1 MTRRSADLPYKTRE
15 VAMLTSRRML
25 SLLLAAAAATV
36 ILSGCYAAP
45 ASENIGQGKE
55 SSGTPTTGSEIS
67 TATYPIPRENVRAF
81 AYMAA
86 SASTGGFWQWD
97 TFFRPYIQAYD
108 PVTRTTYVP
117 CYQNGC
123 RHNDPTCNACFGDLQ
138 SLVEYRGNYY
148 ALVYTDD
155 ETASALVTRPLS
167 GGPLQTLAS
176 WEPENENEACR
187 CVLRCV
193 SFGKAYVISNRET
206 YELTEGVQLTAVAQE
221 SSLVSV
227 DLQTGEISTILENC
241 DNYDLYG
248 VWEDIAVLRVLEMAE
263 DAPEFEDWL
272 AQQPEGTAW
281 DEYDR
286 QFVRYRFL
294 TRNLQ
299 TGEESVL
306 VDASENFVRTVD
318 PHRSWGQYAVYQVD
332 RSLYVY
338 DLEEQS
344 KRKLFTY
351 ERDWRFY
358 NYQIMDG
365 HVIAICG
372 TEDTCRAWAVD
383 IADGSVIALDTR
395 GGNVVA
401 FGANY
406 ECNGYFAGLKRNSSG
421 DFEQCYISKEDFYRS
436 NYDGAFH

>member
-1 MTRRSADLPYKTRE
+1 
-15 VAMLTSRRML
+15 MLTSRRML
-25 SLLLAAAAATV
+25 SLLLAAAAVIA

-45 ASENIGQGKE
+45 VSETTERGN
-55 SSGTPTTGSEIS
+55 SDTPTVGPEIS
-67 TATYPIPRENVRAF
+67 TATYPVPEENIRVF
-81 AYMAA
+81 GNMAA

-148 ALVYTDD
+148 ALVFTDNG
-155 ETASALVTRPLS
+155 TASALVTRPLS

-206 YELTEGVQLTAVAQE
+206 YELTEGVQLTAAAQE

-227 DLQTGEISTILENC
+227 DLQTGEVSTILEN
-241 DNYDLYG
+241 DDGYDLYS
-248 VWEDIAVLRVLEMAE
+248 VWEDIAAFRMLEMAE

-306 VDASENFVRTVD
+306 VDTSENFVMTVD

-338 DLEEQS
+338 DLEEQA

-351 ERDWRFY
+351 ERDWGFY

-383 IADGSVIALDTR
+383 IADGSVIELDTR

-421 DFEQCYISKEDFYRS
+421 DFEQCYISKEDYYRS
-436 NYDGAFH
+436 NYDAAFR

>member
-1 MTRRSADLPYKTRE
+1 
-15 VAMLTSRRML
+15 MLTSRRML
-25 SLLLAAAAATV
+25 SLLLAASAVIA

-45 ASENIGQGKE
+45 VSETTEQGGETSGAIVTDSEIPVTTYPVSEENIRVFG
-55 SSGTPTTGSEIS
+55 
-67 TATYPIPRENVRAF
+67 N
-81 AYMAA
+81 MAA

-148 ALVYTDD
+148 ALVFTDNG
-155 ETASALVTRPLS
+155 TASALVTRPLS

-176 WEPENENEACR
+176 WEPENENESCR
-187 CVLRCV
+187 CVLCCV

-227 DLQTGEISTILENC
+227 DLQTGAISTILENC

-263 DAPEFEDWL
+263 GAPEFEDWL

-286 QFVRYRFL
+286 QFVRFRFL
-294 TRNLQ
+294 IRNLK
-299 TGEESVL
+299 TGEETVL

-332 RSLYVY
+332 RGLYVY
-338 DLEEQS
+338 DLEKQET
-344 KRKLFTY
+344 KRLFTY
-351 ERDWRFY
+351 DQDWNDY
-358 NYQIMDG
+358 NYMILDG
-365 HVIAICG
+365 HVIAVCG
-372 TEDTCRAWAVD
+372 TEDVCRVWA
-383 IADGSVIALDTR
+383 ISIEDGAVTEQDVLGRDRMVYTIE
-395 GGNVVA
+395 
-401 FGANY
+401 Y
-406 ECNGYFAGLKRNSSG
+406 ECNKYFVGLLIDSSG
-421 DFEQCYISKEDFYRS
+421 NAEEYYISKEDFYRS
-436 NYDGAFH
+436 NYDAAFR

>member
-1 MTRRSADLPYKTRE
+1 
-15 VAMLTSRRML
+15 MLTSRRML
-25 SLLLAAAAATV
+25 SLLLAAAAVIA

-45 ASENIGQGKE
+45 VSETTEQGGETSGAIVTDSEIPVTTYPVPEENIRVFG
-55 SSGTPTTGSEIS
+55 
-67 TATYPIPRENVRAF
+67 N
-81 AYMAA
+81 MAA

-148 ALVYTDD
+148 ALVFTDNG
-155 ETASALVTRPLS
+155 TASALVTRPLS

-176 WEPENENEACR
+176 WEPENENESCR

-206 YELTEGVQLTAVAQE
+206 YELTEGVQLTAAAQE

-306 VDASENFVRTVD
+306 VDTSENFVMTVD

-338 DLEEQS
+338 DLEEQA

-351 ERDWRFY
+351 ERDWGFY

-436 NYDGAFH
+436 NYDAAFR

>member
-1 MTRRSADLPYKTRE
+1 
-15 VAMLTSRRML
+15 MLTSRRML
-25 SLLLAAAAATV
+25 SLLLAAAAVIA

-45 ASENIGQGKE
+45 VSETTEQGGETSGAIVTDSEIPVTTYPVPEENIRVFG
-55 SSGTPTTGSEIS
+55 
-67 TATYPIPRENVRAF
+67 N
-81 AYMAA
+81 MAA

-117 CYQNGC
+117 CYQSGC

-138 SLVEYRGNYY
+138 SLVEYRGNYC
-148 ALVYTDD
+148 AMVFTDNG
-155 ETASALVTRPLS
+155 TASALVTRPLS

-176 WEPENENEACR
+176 WEPENENESCR

-281 DEYDR
+281 NEYDR

-294 TRNLQ
+294 TRNLR
-299 TGEESVL
+299 TGEENVL
-306 VDASENFVRTVD
+306 VDASGNFVRTVD
-318 PHRSWGQYAVYQVD
+318 PHRSWGQYVVYQVD

-338 DLEEQS
+338 DLEKQET
-344 KRKLFTY
+344 KRLFTY
-351 ERDWRFY
+351 DQDWNDY
-358 NYQIMDG
+358 NYMILDG
-365 HVIAICG
+365 HVIAVCG
-372 TEDTCRAWAVD
+372 TGDVCRVWAISIEDGAVTEQD
-383 IADGSVIALDTR
+383 VLGRDRMVYTIE
-395 GGNVVA
+395 
-401 FGANY
+401 Y
-406 ECNGYFAGLKRNSSG
+406 ECNKYFVGLLIDSSG
-421 DFEQCYISKEDFYRS
+421 NAEEYYISKKDYYRS
-436 NYDGAFH
+436 NYDGAFR

>member
-1 MTRRSADLPYKTRE
+1 
-15 VAMLTSRRML
+15 MLTSRRML
-25 SLLLAAAAATV
+25 SLLLAAAAVIA

-45 ASENIGQGKE
+45 VSETTEQGGETSGAIVTDSEIPVTTYPVPEENIRVFG
-55 SSGTPTTGSEIS
+55 
-67 TATYPIPRENVRAF
+67 N
-81 AYMAA
+81 MAA

-241 DNYDLYG
+241 DNDDLYG

-306 VDASENFVRTVD
+306 VDTSENFVMTVD

-338 DLEEQS
+338 DLEEQA

-351 ERDWRFY
+351 ERDWGFY

-436 NYDGAFH
+436 NYDGAFR

>member
-1 MTRRSADLPYKTRE
+1 
-15 VAMLTSRRML
+15 MLTSRRML
-25 SLLLAAAAATV
+25 SLLLAAAAVIA

-45 ASENIGQGKE
+45 VSETTEQGGETSGAIVTDSEIPVTTYPVPEENIRVFG
-55 SSGTPTTGSEIS
+55 
-67 TATYPIPRENVRAF
+67 N
-81 AYMAA
+81 MAA

-206 YELTEGVQLTAVAQE
+206 YELTVGVQLTAVAQE

-306 VDASENFVRTVD
+306 VDTSENFVMTVD

-338 DLEEQS
+338 DLEEQA

-351 ERDWRFY
+351 ERDWGFY

-436 NYDGAFH
+436 NYDAAFR

>member
-1 MTRRSADLPYKTRE
+1 
-15 VAMLTSRRML
+15 MLTSRRML
-25 SLLLAAAAATV
+25 SLLLAAAAVIA

-45 ASENIGQGKE
+45 VNEATEQGGETSGAIVTDSKIPVTTYPVPEENIRTFG
-55 SSGTPTTGSEIS
+55 
-67 TATYPIPRENVRAF
+67 N
-81 AYMAA
+81 MAA

-117 CYQNGC
+117 CYQSGC

-155 ETASALVTRPLS
+155 ETASALVTRPLT
-167 GGPLQTLAS
+167 GGPLQILAN
-176 WEPENENEACR
+176 WEPETENETCR
-187 CVLRCV
+187 CVLCYV
-193 SFGKAYVISNRET
+193 SAGKAYVSVNREPNM
-206 YELTEGVQLTAVAQE
+206 LTEAGQQSTAVQK

-227 DLQTGEISTILENC
+227 DLQTGAVSTILENY
-241 DNYDLYG
+241 DGYDLYG
-248 VWEDIAVLRVLEMAE
+248 VWGDIAAFRVLEMAE

-272 AQQPEGTAW
+272 AQQPEGTSW

-299 TGEESVL
+299 TGEENVL
-306 VDASENFVRTVD
+306 VDATENFVRTVD

-338 DLEEQS
+338 DLEKQAA
-344 KRKLFTY
+344 KKLFTY
-351 ERDWRFY
+351 EQNWDFY
-358 NYQIMDG
+358 NYMILDG

-372 TEDTCRAWAVD
+372 TEDVCRVWAID
-383 IADGSVIALDTR
+383 ITDEVVTELDTR
-395 GGNVVA
+395 SGNVMV
-401 FGANY
+401 FSTEY
-406 ECNGYFAGLKRNSSG
+406 ECDGYFKGLLTEPSG
-421 DFEQCYISKEDFYRS
+421 NVEECYISKEDFYRS
-436 NYDGAFH
+436 NYDGAFR

>member
-1 MTRRSADLPYKTRE
+1 
-15 VAMLTSRRML
+15 MLTSRRML
-25 SLLLAAAAATV
+25 SLLLAAAAVIA

-45 ASENIGQGKE
+45 VSETTEQGGETSGAIVTDSEIPVTTYPVPEENIRVFG
-55 SSGTPTTGSEIS
+55 
-67 TATYPIPRENVRAF
+67 N
-81 AYMAA
+81 MAA

-148 ALVYTDD
+148 ALVFTDNG
-155 ETASALVTRPLS
+155 TASALVTRPLS

-306 VDASENFVRTVD
+306 VDTSENFVMTVD
-318 PHRSWGQYAVYQVD
+318 PHRSWGQYAVYPVD
-332 RSLYVY
+332 RSLYV
-338 DLEEQS
+338 
-344 KRKLFTY
+344 
-351 ERDWRFY
+351 
-358 NYQIMDG
+358 
-365 HVIAICG
+365 
-372 TEDTCRAWAVD
+372 
-383 IADGSVIALDTR
+383 
-395 GGNVVA
+395 
-401 FGANY
+401 
-406 ECNGYFAGLKRNSSG
+406 
-421 DFEQCYISKEDFYRS
+421 
-436 NYDGAFH
+436 

>member
-1 MTRRSADLPYKTRE
+1 
-15 VAMLTSRRML
+15 MLTSRRML
-25 SLLLAAAAATV
+25 SLLLAAAAVIA

-45 ASENIGQGKE
+45 VSETTEQGGETSGAIVTDSEIPVTTYPVPEENIRVFG
-55 SSGTPTTGSEIS
+55 
-67 TATYPIPRENVRAF
+67 N
-81 AYMAA
+81 MAA

-306 VDASENFVRTVD
+306 VDTSENFVMTVD

-338 DLEEQS
+338 DLEEQA

-351 ERDWRFY
+351 ERDWGFY

-406 ECNGYFAGLKRNSSG
+406 ECNGYFAGLKRNSSV
-421 DFEQCYISKEDFYRS
+421 DFEQCNISKEDFYRS
-436 NYDGAFH
+436 NYAAAFR

>member
-1 MTRRSADLPYKTRE
+1 
-15 VAMLTSRRML
+15 MLTSRRML
-25 SLLLAAAAATV
+25 SLLLAAAAVIA

-45 ASENIGQGKE
+45 VSETTEQGGETSGAIVTDSEIPVTTYPVSEENIRVFG
-55 SSGTPTTGSEIS
+55 
-67 TATYPIPRENVRAF
+67 N
-81 AYMAA
+81 MAA

-148 ALVYTDD
+148 ALVFTDNG
-155 ETASALVTRPLS
+155 TASALVTRPLS

-281 DEYDR
+281 NEYDR

-294 TRNLQ
+294 TRNLR
-299 TGEESVL
+299 TGEENVL
-306 VDASENFVRTVD
+306 VDASGNFVRTVD
-318 PHRSWGQYAVYQVD
+318 PHRSWGQYVVYQVD

-338 DLEEQS
+338 DLEKQET
-344 KRKLFTY
+344 KRLFTY
-351 ERDWRFY
+351 DQDWNDY
-358 NYQIMDG
+358 NYMILDG
-365 HVIAICG
+365 HVIAVCG
-372 TEDTCRAWAVD
+372 TGDVCRVWAISIEDGAVTEQD
-383 IADGSVIALDTR
+383 VLGRDRMVYTIE
-395 GGNVVA
+395 
-401 FGANY
+401 Y
-406 ECNGYFAGLKRNSSG
+406 ECNKYFVGLLIDSSG
-421 DFEQCYISKEDFYRS
+421 NAEEYYISKKDYYRS
-436 NYDGAFH
+436 NYDGAFR

>member
-1 MTRRSADLPYKTRE
+1 
-15 VAMLTSRRML
+15 MLTSRRML
-25 SLLLAAAAATV
+25 SLLLAAAAVIA

-117 CYQNGC
+117 CYQSGC

-306 VDASENFVRTVD
+306 VDTSENFVMTVD

-338 DLEEQS
+338 DLEEQA

-351 ERDWRFY
+351 ERDWGFY

-436 NYDGAFH
+436 NYDAAFR

>member
-1 MTRRSADLPYKTRE
+1 
-15 VAMLTSRRML
+15 MLTSRRML
-25 SLLLAAAAATV
+25 SLLLAASAVIA

-45 ASENIGQGKE
+45 VSETTEQGGETSGAIVTDSEIPVTTYPVPEENIRVFG
-55 SSGTPTTGSEIS
+55 
-67 TATYPIPRENVRAF
+67 N
-81 AYMAA
+81 MAA

-241 DNYDLYG
+241 DNDDLYG

-306 VDASENFVRTVD
+306 VDTSENFVMTVD

-338 DLEEQS
+338 DLEEQA

-351 ERDWRFY
+351 ERDWGFY

-436 NYDGAFH
+436 NYDAAFR

>member
-1 MTRRSADLPYKTRE
+1 MLP
-15 VAMLTSRRML
+15 SRRML
-25 SLLLAAAAATV
+25 SLLLAAAAVIA

-97 TFFRPYIQAYD
+97 TFFRSYIQAYD
-108 PVTRTTYVP
+108 PVTRTTYIP
-117 CYQNGC
+117 CYQSGC
-123 RHNDPTCNACFGDLQ
+123 RHNDLTCNACFGDVE
-138 SLVEYRGNYY
+138 SLVEYRENYY
-148 ALVYTDD
+148 AMVYTDD

-176 WEPENENEACR
+176 WEPENENESCR
-187 CVLRCV
+187 CALRCV
-193 SFGKAYVISNRET
+193 SFGKAYVIANRET
-206 YELTEGVQLTAVAQE
+206 YALTEDGQLTTAAQE

-286 QFVRYRFL
+286 QFVRFRFL
-294 TRNLQ
+294 IRNLK
-299 TGEESVL
+299 TGEETVL

-338 DLEEQS
+338 DLEEQA

-351 ERDWRFY
+351 ERDWGFY

-436 NYDGAFH
+436 NYDAAFR

>member
-1 MTRRSADLPYKTRE
+1 
-15 VAMLTSRRML
+15 MLTSRRML
-25 SLLLAAAAATV
+25 SLLLAAAAAAV

-67 TATYPIPRENVRAF
+67 TATYPIPGENVRAF

-117 CYQNGC
+117 CYQSGC

-148 ALVYTDD
+148 ALVFTDNG
-155 ETASALVTRPLS
+155 TASALVTRPLS

-176 WEPENENEACR
+176 WEPENENESCR

-206 YELTEGVQLTAVAQE
+206 YELTEGVQLTAAAQE

-227 DLQTGEISTILENC
+227 DLQTGEVSTILEN
-241 DNYDLYG
+241 DDGYDLYS
-248 VWEDIAVLRVLEMAE
+248 VWEDIAAFRMLEMAE

-286 QFVRYRFL
+286 QFVRFRFL
-294 TRNLQ
+294 IRNLK
-299 TGEESVL
+299 TGEETVL

-338 DLEEQS
+338 DLEEQA

-351 ERDWRFY
+351 ERDWGFY

-436 NYDGAFH
+436 NYDAAFR

>member
-1 MTRRSADLPYKTRE
+1 
-15 VAMLTSRRML
+15 MLTSRRML
-25 SLLLAAAAATV
+25 SLLLAAAAVIA

-45 ASENIGQGKE
+45 VSETTERGN
-55 SSGTPTTGSEIS
+55 SDTPTVGPEIS
-67 TATYPIPRENVRAF
+67 TATYPVPEENIRVF
-81 AYMAA
+81 GNMAA

-148 ALVYTDD
+148 ALVFTDNG
-155 ETASALVTRPLS
+155 TASALVTRPLS

-176 WEPENENEACR
+176 WEPENENESCR

-306 VDASENFVRTVD
+306 VDTSENFVMTVD

-338 DLEEQS
+338 DLEEQA

-351 ERDWRFY
+351 ERDWGFY

-383 IADGSVIALDTR
+383 IADGSVIELDTR

-421 DFEQCYISKEDFYRS
+421 DFEQCYISKEDYYRS
-436 NYDGAFH
+436 NYDAAFR

>member
-1 MTRRSADLPYKTRE
+1 
-15 VAMLTSRRML
+15 MLTSRRML
-25 SLLLAAAAATV
+25 SLLLAASAVIA

-148 ALVYTDD
+148 ALVFTDNG
-155 ETASALVTRPLS
+155 TASALVTRPLS

-176 WEPENENEACR
+176 WEPENENESCR
-187 CVLRCV
+187 CALRCV

-206 YELTEGVQLTAVAQE
+206 YELTEGVQLTAAAQE

-286 QFVRYRFL
+286 QFVRFRFL
-294 TRNLQ
+294 IRNLK
-299 TGEESVL
+299 TGEETVL

-338 DLEEQS
+338 DLEEQA

-351 ERDWRFY
+351 ERDWGFY

-436 NYDGAFH
+436 NYDAAFR

>member
-1 MTRRSADLPYKTRE
+1 
-15 VAMLTSRRML
+15 MLTSRRML
-25 SLLLAAAAATV
+25 SLLLAASAVIA

-45 ASENIGQGKE
+45 VSETTEQGGETSGAIVTDSEIPVTTYPVPEENIRVFG
-55 SSGTPTTGSEIS
+55 
-67 TATYPIPRENVRAF
+67 N
-81 AYMAA
+81 MAA

-117 CYQNGC
+117 CYQSGC
-123 RHNDPTCNACFGDLQ
+123 RHNDLTCNACFGDVE
-138 SLVEYRGNYY
+138 SLVEYRENYY
-148 ALVYTDD
+148 AMVYTDD

-187 CVLRCV
+187 CALRCV
-193 SFGKAYVISNRET
+193 SFGKAYVIANRET
-206 YELTEGVQLTAVAQE
+206 YALTEDGQLTTAAQE

-286 QFVRYRFL
+286 QFVRFRFL
-294 TRNLQ
+294 IRNLK
-299 TGEESVL
+299 TGEETVL

-338 DLEEQS
+338 DLEEQA

-351 ERDWRFY
+351 ERDWGFY

-436 NYDGAFH
+436 NYDAAFR

>member
-1 MTRRSADLPYKTRE
+1 
-15 VAMLTSRRML
+15 MLTSRRML
-25 SLLLAAAAATV
+25 SLLLAASAVIA

-45 ASENIGQGKE
+45 VSETTEQGGETSGAIVTDSEIPVTTYPVSEENIRVFG
-55 SSGTPTTGSEIS
+55 
-67 TATYPIPRENVRAF
+67 N
-81 AYMAA
+81 MAA

-138 SLVEYRGNYY
+138 SLVEYRENYY
-148 ALVYTDD
+148 AMVYTDD

-167 GGPLQTLAS
+167 GGPLQILAS
-176 WEPENENEACR
+176 WKPENEDEACR
-187 CVLRCV
+187 CVLRYV
-193 SFGKAYVISNRET
+193 SFGKAYVTANRET
-206 YELTEGVQLTAVAQE
+206 YALTEDGQLTTAAQE

-227 DLQTGEISTILENC
+227 DLQTGAISTILENC

-299 TGEESVL
+299 TGEENVL
-306 VDASENFVRTVD
+306 VDATENFVRTVD

-332 RSLYVY
+332 RGLYVY
-338 DLEEQS
+338 DLEKQET
-344 KRKLFTY
+344 KRLFTY
-351 ERDWRFY
+351 DQDWNDY
-358 NYQIMDG
+358 NYMILDG
-365 HVIAICG
+365 HVIAVCG
-372 TEDTCRAWAVD
+372 TEDVCRVWAISIEDGAVTEQD
-383 IADGSVIALDTR
+383 ILGRDRMVYTIE
-395 GGNVVA
+395 
-401 FGANY
+401 Y
-406 ECNGYFAGLKRNSSG
+406 ECNKYFVGLLVDSSG
-421 DFEQCYISKEDFYRS
+421 NADEYYISKEDYYRS
-436 NYDGAFH
+436 NYDAAFR

>member
-1 MTRRSADLPYKTRE
+1 
-15 VAMLTSRRML
+15 MLTSRRML
-25 SLLLAAAAATV
+25 SLLLAAAAVIA

-117 CYQNGC
+117 CYQSGC

-286 QFVRYRFL
+286 QFVRFRFL
-294 TRNLQ
+294 IRNLK
-299 TGEESVL
+299 TGEETVL

-338 DLEEQS
+338 DLEEQA

-351 ERDWRFY
+351 ERDWGFY

-436 NYDGAFH
+436 NYDAAFR

>member
-25 SLLLAAAAATV
+25 SLLLAAAAVIA

-45 ASENIGQGKE
+45 VSETTEQGGETSGAIVTDSKIPVTTYPVSEENIRVFG
-55 SSGTPTTGSEIS
+55 
-67 TATYPIPRENVRAF
+67 N
-81 AYMAA
+81 MAA

-148 ALVYTDD
+148 ALVFTDNG
-155 ETASALVTRPLS
+155 TASALVTRPLS

-206 YELTEGVQLTAVAQE
+206 YELTEGVQLTAAAQE

-227 DLQTGEISTILENC
+227 DLQTGAISTILENC

-286 QFVRYRFL
+286 QFVRFRFL
-294 TRNLQ
+294 IRNLK
-299 TGEESVL
+299 TGEETVL

-338 DLEEQS
+338 DLEEQA

-351 ERDWRFY
+351 ERDWGFY

-436 NYDGAFH
+436 NYDAAFR

>member
-1 MTRRSADLPYKTRE
+1 MTRRSADLPFRNKE
-15 VAMLTSRRML
+15 VTMLTSRRML
-25 SLLLAAAAATV
+25 SLLLAAAAVIA

-45 ASENIGQGKE
+45 VSETTEQGGETSGAIVTDSEIPVTTYPVPEENIRVFG
-55 SSGTPTTGSEIS
+55 
-67 TATYPIPRENVRAF
+67 N
-81 AYMAA
+81 MAA

-117 CYQNGC
+117 CYQSGC

-138 SLVEYRGNYY
+138 SLVEYRGNYC
-148 ALVYTDD
+148 AMVFTDNG
-155 ETASALVTRPLS
+155 TASALVTRPLS

-176 WEPENENEACR
+176 WEPENENESCR

-306 VDASENFVRTVD
+306 VDTSENFVMTVD

-338 DLEEQS
+338 DLEEQA

-351 ERDWRFY
+351 ERDWGFY

-383 IADGSVIALDTR
+383 IADGSVIELDTR

-421 DFEQCYISKEDFYRS
+421 DFEQCYISKEDYYRS
-436 NYDGAFH
+436 NYDAAFR

>member
-1 MTRRSADLPYKTRE
+1 
-15 VAMLTSRRML
+15 MLTSRRML
-25 SLLLAAAAATV
+25 SLLLAAAAVIA

-45 ASENIGQGKE
+45 VSETTEQGGETSGAIVTDSEIPVTTYPVPEENIRVFG
-55 SSGTPTTGSEIS
+55 
-67 TATYPIPRENVRAF
+67 N
-81 AYMAA
+81 MAA

-206 YELTEGVQLTAVAQE
+206 YELTEGVQLTAAAQE

-286 QFVRYRFL
+286 QFVRFRFL
-294 TRNLQ
+294 IRNLK
-299 TGEESVL
+299 TGEETVL

-332 RSLYVY
+332 RGLYVY
-338 DLEEQS
+338 DLEKQET
-344 KRKLFTY
+344 KRLFTY
-351 ERDWRFY
+351 DQDWNDY
-358 NYQIMDG
+358 NYMILDG
-365 HVIAICG
+365 HVIAVCG
-372 TEDTCRAWAVD
+372 TEDVCRVWAISIEDGAVTEQD
-383 IADGSVIALDTR
+383 ILGRDRMVYTIE
-395 GGNVVA
+395 
-401 FGANY
+401 Y
-406 ECNGYFAGLKRNSSG
+406 ECNKYFVGLLVDSSG
-421 DFEQCYISKEDFYRS
+421 NADEYYISKEDYYRS
-436 NYDGAFH
+436 NYDAAFR

>member
-1 MTRRSADLPYKTRE
+1 
-15 VAMLTSRRML
+15 MLTSRRML
-25 SLLLAAAAATV
+25 SLLLAAAAVIA

-45 ASENIGQGKE
+45 VSETTERGN
-55 SSGTPTTGSEIS
+55 SDTPTVGSEIS
-67 TATYPIPRENVRAF
+67 TATYPVPEENIRVF
-81 AYMAA
+81 GNMAA

-117 CYQNGC
+117 CYQSGC

-138 SLVEYRGNYY
+138 SLVEYRGNYC
-148 ALVYTDD
+148 AMVFLNN
-155 ETASALVTRPLS
+155 ETASALVTRPLT
-167 GGPLQTLAS
+167 GGPLQILAN

-286 QFVRYRFL
+286 QFVRFRFL
-294 TRNLQ
+294 IRNLK
-299 TGEESVL
+299 TGEETVL

-338 DLEEQS
+338 DLEEQA

-351 ERDWRFY
+351 ERDWGFY

-436 NYDGAFH
+436 NYDAAFR

>member
-1 MTRRSADLPYKTRE
+1 
-15 VAMLTSRRML
+15 MLTSRRML
-25 SLLLAAAAATV
+25 SLLLAAAAVIA

-45 ASENIGQGKE
+45 VSETTEQGGETSGAIVTDSEIPVTTYPVPEENIRVFG
-55 SSGTPTTGSEIS
+55 
-67 TATYPIPRENVRAF
+67 N
-81 AYMAA
+81 MAA

-281 DEYDR
+281 DEYDQ

-306 VDASENFVRTVD
+306 VDTSENFVMTVD

-338 DLEEQS
+338 DLEEQA

-351 ERDWRFY
+351 ERDWGFY

-436 NYDGAFH
+436 NYDAAFR

>member
-1 MTRRSADLPYKTRE
+1 
-15 VAMLTSRRML
+15 MLTSRRML
-25 SLLLAAAAATV
+25 SLLLAASAVIA

-45 ASENIGQGKE
+45 VSETTEQGGETSGAIVTDSEIPVTTYPVSEENIRVFG
-55 SSGTPTTGSEIS
+55 
-67 TATYPIPRENVRAF
+67 N
-81 AYMAA
+81 MAA

-176 WEPENENEACR
+176 WEPENEDEACR
-187 CVLRCV
+187 CVLRYV
-193 SFGKAYVISNRET
+193 SFGKAYVTANRET
-206 YELTEGVQLTAVAQE
+206 YALTEDGQLTTAAQE

-227 DLQTGEISTILENC
+227 DLQTGEVSTILEN
-241 DNYDLYG
+241 DDGYDLYS
-248 VWEDIAVLRVLEMAE
+248 VWEDIAAFRMLEMAE

-299 TGEESVL
+299 TGEEQVL
-306 VDASENFVRTVD
+306 VDTSENFVMTVD

-338 DLEEQS
+338 DLEEQA

-351 ERDWRFY
+351 ERDWGFY

-436 NYDGAFH
+436 NYDAAFR

>member
-1 MTRRSADLPYKTRE
+1 
-15 VAMLTSRRML
+15 MLTSRRML
-25 SLLLAAAAATV
+25 SLLLAAAAVIA

-45 ASENIGQGKE
+45 VSETTEQGGETSGAIVTDSEIPVTTYPVSEENIRVFG
-55 SSGTPTTGSEIS
+55 
-67 TATYPIPRENVRAF
+67 N
-81 AYMAA
+81 MAA

-176 WEPENENEACR
+176 WEPENENESCR
-187 CVLRCV
+187 CVLCCV

-306 VDASENFVRTVD
+306 VDTSENFVMTVD

-338 DLEEQS
+338 DLEEQA

-351 ERDWRFY
+351 ERDWGFY

-436 NYDGAFH
+436 NYDAAFR

>member
-1 MTRRSADLPYKTRE
+1 
-15 VAMLTSRRML
+15 MLTSRRML
-25 SLLLAAAAATV
+25 SLLLAAAAAAV

-67 TATYPIPRENVRAF
+67 TATYPIPGENVRAF

-97 TFFRPYIQAYD
+97 TFFRSYIQAYD
-108 PVTRTTYVP
+108 PVTRTTYIP
-117 CYQNGC
+117 CYQSGC
-123 RHNDPTCNACFGDLQ
+123 RHNDLTCNACFGDVE
-138 SLVEYRGNYY
+138 SLVEYRENYY
-148 ALVYTDD
+148 AVVYTDD

-187 CVLRCV
+187 CALRCV
-193 SFGKAYVISNRET
+193 SFGKAYVIANRET
-206 YELTEGVQLTAVAQE
+206 YALTEDGQLTTAAQE

-272 AQQPEGTAW
+272 AQQPEGTSW

-299 TGEESVL
+299 TGEENVL
-306 VDASENFVRTVD
+306 VDATENFVRTVD

-338 DLEEQS
+338 DLEKQAA
-344 KRKLFTY
+344 KKLFTY
-351 ERDWRFY
+351 EQNWDYY
-358 NYQIMDG
+358 NYMILDG
-365 HVIAICG
+365 HVIAVCG
-372 TEDTCRAWAVD
+372 TENSCRVRAIN
-383 IADGSVIALDTR
+383 IADGTVTELTTLSGR
-395 GGNVVA
+395 GMA
-401 FGANY
+401 FSIEY
-406 ECNGYFAGLKRNSSG
+406 ECNGYFVGLMDS
-421 DFEQCYISKEDFYRS
+421 DEVAQYYISKEDFYRS
-436 NYDGAFH
+436 NYDGAFR

>member
-1 MTRRSADLPYKTRE
+1 
-15 VAMLTSRRML
+15 MLTSRRML
-25 SLLLAAAAATV
+25 SLLLAAAAVIA

-45 ASENIGQGKE
+45 VSETTEQGGETSGAIVTDSEIPVTTYPVPEENIRVFG
-55 SSGTPTTGSEIS
+55 
-67 TATYPIPRENVRAF
+67 N
-81 AYMAA
+81 MAA

-117 CYQNGC
+117 CYQNGY

-148 ALVYTDD
+148 ALVFTDNG
-155 ETASALVTRPLS
+155 TASALVTRPLS

-206 YELTEGVQLTAVAQE
+206 YELTEGVQLTAAAQE

-281 DEYDR
+281 NEYDR

-294 TRNLQ
+294 TRNLR
-299 TGEESVL
+299 TGEENVL
-306 VDASENFVRTVD
+306 VDASGNFVRTVD
-318 PHRSWGQYAVYQVD
+318 PHRSWGQYVVYQVD

-338 DLEEQS
+338 DLEKQET
-344 KRKLFTY
+344 KRLFTY
-351 ERDWRFY
+351 DQDWNDY
-358 NYQIMDG
+358 NYMILDG
-365 HVIAICG
+365 HVIAVCG
-372 TEDTCRAWAVD
+372 TGDVCRVWAISIEDGAVTEQD
-383 IADGSVIALDTR
+383 VLGRDRMVYTIE
-395 GGNVVA
+395 
-401 FGANY
+401 Y
-406 ECNGYFAGLKRNSSG
+406 ECNKYFVGLLIDSSG
-421 DFEQCYISKEDFYRS
+421 NAEEYYISKKDYYRS
-436 NYDGAFH
+436 NYDGAFR

>member
-1 MTRRSADLPYKTRE
+1 
-15 VAMLTSRRML
+15 MLTSRRML
-25 SLLLAAAAATV
+25 SLLLAAAAAAV

-108 PVTRTTYVP
+108 PVTRTTYIP
-117 CYQNGC
+117 CYQSGC
-123 RHNDPTCNACFGDLQ
+123 RHNDLTCNACFGDVE
-138 SLVEYRGNYY
+138 SLVEYRENYY
-148 ALVYTDD
+148 AMVYTDD

-187 CVLRCV
+187 CALRCV
-193 SFGKAYVISNRET
+193 SFGKAYVIANRET
-206 YELTEGVQLTAVAQE
+206 YALTEDGQLTTAAQE

-272 AQQPEGTAW
+272 AQQPEGTSW

-286 QFVRYRFL
+286 QFVRFRFL
-294 TRNLQ
+294 IRNLK
-299 TGEESVL
+299 TGEETVL

-338 DLEEQS
+338 DLEEQA

-351 ERDWRFY
+351 ERDWGFY

-436 NYDGAFH
+436 NYDAAFR